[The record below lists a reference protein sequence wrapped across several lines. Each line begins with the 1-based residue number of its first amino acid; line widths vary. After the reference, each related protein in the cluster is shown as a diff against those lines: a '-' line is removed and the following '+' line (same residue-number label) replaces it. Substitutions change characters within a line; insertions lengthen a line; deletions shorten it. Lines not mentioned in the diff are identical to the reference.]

1 MNGHGGHG
9 GSGSSGSSGSKG
21 SSGGGSKAKS
31 GGSSAP
37 MMEKPMVPKV
47 STKAAKVP
55 KALSMDMSLEE
66 MAEMMAKK
74 IMGEKKMKMMGGMG
88 ALYGV
93 PEAGEAPK
101 KKTGGTSGGGHK
113 H

>member
-9 GSGSSGSSGSKG
+9 GSGSTGSSGSK
-21 SSGGGSKAKS
+21 SGGGGKVKS

-37 MMEKPMVPKV
+37 MMEKPMMPKI

-74 IMGEKKMKMMGGMG
+74 IMGEKKMKMMEGVG

-101 KKTGGTSGGGHK
+101 KKTGGHK